1 MRLVTLE
8 KSDSRD
14 GGVRVKKAS
23 GTKKIKPNGWS
34 EALAPWRFLQLTL
47 ITSLRC
53 LFDHLLNLWLY
64 L

>member
-34 EALAPWRFLQLTL
+34 EALAPWRVFAADLDY
-47 ITSLRC
+47 I
-53 LFDHLLNLWLY
+53 FEMPV
-64 L
+64 